1 MTIIVVGDENC
12 ICSEHRRL
20 QLPSSWESRTRVELP
35 LAQEVNIWG
44 KPSTPP
50 PAVYHQLVHWTE
62 LLYMVCWDHV
72 QRSAAQYNATLV
84 ELSRKWQVRYHRG
97 RLSLCCIAQW
107 NCFALHCRVELQIA
121 LHSGT
126 VLHCI
131 AQWNYT
137 SHCIALQSGTIHRIE
152 LHCVQSMSLTIA
164 AVRPAQLHFTL
175 QCFAWYI
182 TSCALH

>member
-20 QLPSSWESRTRVELP
+20 QLPPSWESRTRVELN

-50 PAVYHQLVHWTE
+50 PAVYHQQVHWTE
-62 LLYMVCWDHV
+62 LFYIVCWDHV
-72 QRSAAQYNATLV
+72 RRSAAQYNATLV

-107 NCFALHCRVELQIA
+107 NYKLHRTVELCCTAMHSGTTNCIALHCKVELYIA
-121 LHSGT
+121 LNCIVYNQCRWLSQQYGRHNYI
-126 VLHCI
+126 LHC
-131 AQWNYT
+131 N
-137 SHCIALQSGTIHRIE
+137 ALHGT
-152 LHCVQSMSLTIA
+152 
-164 AVRPAQLHFTL
+164 
-175 QCFAWYI
+175 YI
-182 TSCALH
+182 TSSALH